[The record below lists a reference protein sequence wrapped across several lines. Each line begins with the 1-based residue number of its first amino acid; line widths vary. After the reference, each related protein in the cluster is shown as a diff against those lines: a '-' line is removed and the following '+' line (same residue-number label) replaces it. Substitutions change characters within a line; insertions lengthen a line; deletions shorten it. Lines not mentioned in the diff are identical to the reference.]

1 MKTVQFKCFIILAGL
16 LVGMLPITIQAQTAK
31 PVGKQKRLAIAPF
44 SRSQDSQTVSL
55 LESELTNGLVTYC
68 NFELVDRLQLSQVL
82 TELQLN
88 NSELVDPKAAQKV
101 GKLIGADYIVS
112 GEVLD
117 YAMDRNAGGDEVEVN
132 AHVQLIEVSTGN
144 VNVSVICRGYANLN
158 SSKMR
163 AFSGLLS
170 AMSGQKQDLPAL
182 TDSQKFSMYQ
192 AAMPSIARQFAERLN
207 QMSPLAGYVVANQNG
222 RVAINLGTASGIKKG
237 QEFLVYTEERAIKDP
252 ASGEKL
258 GAVEQLIG
266 FLTVVSVEEKLAW
279 CEVNRTFYP
288 LPGNK
293 DTVGTDKTPVPDK
306 VKTTMP
312 VRQYYFGLFTSPEL
326 NTVNEVVR
334 RIFKGEIER
343 GKKEAEQREKEKR
356 KKG

>member
-1 MKTVQFKCFIILAGL
+1 MKAIQCKSLIALLCCFIGLA
-16 LVGMLPITIQAQTAK
+16 PFSAKAQANK
-31 PVGKQKRLAIAPF
+31 PANKQKRIAIAPF
-44 SRSQDSQTVSL
+44 SRSQDAQTVSL

-68 NFELVDRLQLSQVL
+68 NFELVDRLQLNQVL

-117 YAMDRNAGGDEVEVN
+117 YAIDRNAGGDEVEVS

-144 VNVSVICRGYANLN
+144 VYVSTICRGYANLN

-182 TDSQKFSMYQ
+182 TDSQRFAMYQ
-192 AAMPSIARQFAERLN
+192 AAMPAIARQFAERLN
-207 QMSPLAGYVVANQNG
+207 QMSPLSGYVVVNQNG
-222 RVAINLGTASGIKKG
+222 RVAINLGTATGIKRG
-237 QEFLVYTEERAIKDP
+237 QEFLVYTEDKIIKDP
-252 ASGEKL
+252 VSGEKL
-258 GAVEQLIG
+258 GAVEQLVG

-279 CEVNRTFYP
+279 CEVSRTFYP

-293 DTVGTDKTPVPDK
+293 DTVATDKTPIPDK

-312 VRQYYFGLFTSPEL
+312 VRQYYFGLYTTPEL
-326 NTVNEVVR
+326 TAVNEMVR
-334 RIFKGEIER
+334 RIFKADIDR
-343 GKKEAEQREKEKR
+343 GKKEAEQ
-356 KKG
+356 KKKN

>member
-1 MKTVQFKCFIILAGL
+1 MKTIQFKSVIAL
-16 LVGMLPITIQAQTAK
+16 LCCLLWVLPTPAVQK
-31 PVGKQKRLAIAPF
+31 PANKQKRIAIAPF

-117 YAMDRNAGGDEVEVN
+117 YAIDRNAGGDEVEVS

-144 VNVSVICRGYANLN
+144 VYVSVICRGYANLN

-182 TDSQKFSMYQ
+182 TDSQRFSMYQ
-192 AAMPSIARQFAERLN
+192 AAMPAIARQFAERLN

-222 RVAINLGTASGIKKG
+222 RVAINLGAATGIKKG
-237 QEFLVYTEERAIKDP
+237 QEFLVYTEDRIIKDP
-252 ASGEKL
+252 ASGQKL
-258 GAVEQLIG
+258 GTVERLVG

-279 CEVNRTFYP
+279 CEVSRTFYP
-288 LPGNK
+288 LPGNT
-293 DTVGTDKTPVPDK
+293 DTFNSDKTPVPDK
-306 VKTTMP
+306 IKTTMP
-312 VRQYYFGLFTSPEL
+312 VRQFYYGLYTSPEL
-326 NTVNEVVR
+326 NSVNEMVH
-334 RIFKGEIER
+334 RIFKAEIER
-343 GKKEAEQREKEKR
+343 GKKEAEQREKEAK

>member
-1 MKTVQFKCFIILAGL
+1 MKIIQFKSFITLVCFIAGIASL
-16 LVGMLPITIQAQTAK
+16 TVSAQLSK
-31 PVGKQKRLAIAPF
+31 PPAKQKRVAIAPF
-44 SRSQDSQTVSL
+44 SRAQDAQTVSL
-55 LESELTNGLVTYC
+55 LEAELTNGLVTYS

-117 YAMDRNAGGDEVEVN
+117 YAINREGGSDEVEVS

-144 VNVSVICRGYANLN
+144 VNISIICRGSANLN

-163 AFSGLLS
+163 AVSGLLS
-170 AMSGQKQDLPAL
+170 TLSGQKQDLPTL
-182 TDSQKFSMYQ
+182 TDQQKFSMYQ

-207 QMSPLAGYVVANQNG
+207 QMAPLKGYVVTTQGG
-222 RVAINLGTASGIKKG
+222 RVAINLGAASGIKKG
-237 QEFLVYTEERAIKDP
+237 QEFLVVEEERIIKDP

-258 GAVEQLIG
+258 GSVERLVG
-266 FLTVVSVEEKLAW
+266 SLTVVSVEEKLSW
-279 CEVNRTFYP
+279 CEVTRTFYP

-293 DTVGTDKTPVPDK
+293 ETVATDKVPVADRIK
-306 VKTTMP
+306 STFP
-312 VRQYYFGLFTSPEL
+312 VRQYYFGLYTSPEL
-326 NTVNEVVR
+326 TTVNEMVR
-334 RIFKGEIER
+334 RIFRQEIER
-343 GKKEAEQREKEKR
+343 GKKEAEQRERDSK

>member
-1 MKTVQFKCFIILAGL
+1 MKAIQFKVFIALTWCLIGL
-16 LVGMLPITIQAQTAK
+16 FHTATPAQTAK
-31 PVGKQKRLAIAPF
+31 TAKKPKRIAIAPF
-44 SRSQDSQTVSL
+44 SRSQDAQTVTL

-68 NFELVDRLQLSQVL
+68 NFEMVDRLQLSQVL
-82 TELQLN
+82 TELQIN

-117 YAMDRNAGGDEVEVN
+117 YAIDRNAGGDEVEVS

-144 VNVSVICRGYANLN
+144 VSVSTICRGYANLN

-182 TDSQKFSMYQ
+182 TDSQRFAMYQ
-192 AAMPSIARQFAERLN
+192 SAMPAIARQFAERLN
-207 QMSPLAGYVVANQNG
+207 QMSPLSGYIVANQNG
-222 RVAINLGTASGIKKG
+222 RVAINLGTATGIKRG
-237 QEFLVYTEERAIKDP
+237 QEFLVYTEDRIIKDP
-252 ASGEKL
+252 VSGEKL

-293 DTVGTDKTPVPDK
+293 DTVATDKTPVPDK
-306 VKTTMP
+306 IKSTMP
-312 VRQYYFGLFTSPEL
+312 VRQYYFGLYTTPEL
-326 NTVNEVVR
+326 TAVNEMVR
-334 RIFKGEIER
+334 RIFKAEIER
-343 GKKEAEQREKEKR
+343 GKKEAEQKEG
-356 KKG
+356 KKKN